1 MYLVGLIE
9 RFVQKK
15 TNNIVVQTFVHIF
28 MRSFLLTK
36 PYIMKKITFK
46 GILFIAFISSCFAI
60 DAQELVKQNNNDSD
74 HRNCGLEQHEQELL
88 KNPQYAASFYE
99 RQAVFQQKL
108 SEIHQQKMNGTY
120 QKKATLYVPVAV
132 HFPDSNEADRAC
144 LEAFAQ
150 TQIDVIT
157 NDYSALNADQ
167 SLWPAASGF
176 YPGLAPGSVDVV
188 FCIATKNHPAGGDPA
203 VTDGNPLVTI
213 GGDGSSFGAWPETD
227 ATYSGYMNFIIKDAG
242 AGILGYS
249 PLGGSIAAGNAV
261 VMSYSSYGTGAGC
274 IGSGG
279 TPNVIPGAPYNLGR
293 TVTHELG
300 HFYNLN
306 HTFIVDGGTNCT
318 PADGDG
324 IADTPKVAGSTYGN
338 PANGSVAGC
347 VGGEFSLTMNYMDY
361 VNDASMYMFTPDQA
375 TVVDAYFASVAGD
388 WVTNVLDCTGPTFSL
403 NSSDLGNCGADTAVT
418 TVNFITENGFTETTT
433 FSVTGLPA
441 GATPV
446 FSPTTLSAD
455 GSTTLT
461 ISGLNSVTDG
471 IYPLVVTGTSA
482 SITKNIPV
490 TLNDG
495 TNVCVGLAT
504 SDYATSV
511 TRVAFNTI
519 DNTSSLADADSQDS
533 VGYSDLTGTQ
543 STTVNRDSS
552 YPLTIQVNTDG
563 AYTVASKVWI
573 DWNQNCIFDVATEEY
588 DLGDAISQT
597 NGATSNAGLS
607 VTVPTDAVLGN
618 TVMRVVARFG
628 GDGVPAACISN
639 TDAEVEDY
647 RIIVDPS
654 LGVGEHAFGVNGLTV
669 YPNPS
674 NGLFNLFVNTSQ
686 NATVALFDIRGRKV
700 YSKLHANNSDTL
712 ETKLDFS
719 AMASGVY
726 MLGVTSDSKKAVKK
740 IVIQ

>member
-1 MYLVGLIE
+1 
-9 RFVQKK
+9 
-15 TNNIVVQTFVHIF
+15 
-28 MRSFLLTK
+28 
-36 PYIMKKITFK
+36 MKKITFK
-46 GILFIAFISSCFAI
+46 GLLFVAFISSCFAI
-60 DAQELVKQNNNDSD
+60 NAQELVKQNSSVPD

-88 KNPQYAASFYE
+88 KNPEYATSFYE

-132 HFPDSNEADRAC
+132 HFPDSNELDRVC

-150 TQIDVIT
+150 TQIDVIS
-157 NDYSALNADQ
+157 NDYAALNADQ
-167 SLWPAASGF
+167 SLWAAASGF

-213 GGDGSSFGAWPETD
+213 GSDGSSFGAWPETD

-249 PLGGSIAAGNAV
+249 PLGGSISAGNAV

-306 HTFIVDGGTNCT
+306 HTFITDGGTSCV

-347 VGGEFSLTMNYMDY
+347 VGGEFSLTMDYMDY

-375 TVVDAYFASVAGD
+375 TVVDAYFASVSGD

-403 NSSDLGNCGADTAVT
+403 NSGDLGNCGADSAVA
-418 TVNFITENGFTETTT
+418 TVNFITANGFNEVTT
-433 FSVTGLPA
+433 FSVTGLPV
-441 GATPV
+441 GAIAS
-446 FSPTTLSAD
+446 FSPTTLNAD

-461 ISGLNSVTDG
+461 VTGLNSVPDAV
-471 IYPLVVTGTSA
+471 YPLVVTGTSA
-482 SITKNIPV
+482 SITKNVGIS
-490 TLNDG
+490 LNDG
-495 TNVCVGLAT
+495 TTNCTVSAT
-504 SDYATSV
+504 VPYLTSI
-511 TRVAFNTI
+511 TRVTFGTI
-519 DNTSSLADADSQDS
+519 DNATSSPDGSGAENG
-533 VGYSDLTGTQ
+533 GYSDLTGSQ
-543 STTVNRDSS
+543 TTDVNIDSM
-552 YPLTIQVNTDG
+552 YPLTVKIDADG
-563 AYTVASKVWI
+563 NYRTQTKVWI
-573 DWNQNCIFDVATEEY
+573 DWNQNCTFDIPSEEY
-588 DLGDAISQT
+588 DLG
-597 NGATSNAGLS
+597 NAA
-607 VTVPTDAVLGN
+607 VTVALNFDIATTNSPMSITVPATAVLGN
-618 TVMRVVARFG
+618 TIMRVATIYSSPTAPY
-628 GDGVPAACISN
+628 DYPTSCGVN
-639 TDAEVEDY
+639 TDGEVEDY
-647 RIIVDPS
+647 TINVLAS
-654 LGVGEHAFGVNGLTV
+654 LSVAENQFHTFSIF
-669 YPNPS
+669 PNPS
-674 NGLFNLFVNTSQ
+674 NGFFNLSVSTSDD
-686 NATVALFDIRGRKV
+686 TKIKLFDIRGRNV
-700 YSKLHANNSDTL
+700 YSELHTNNSDVFNT
-712 ETKLDFS
+712 TLDFS
-719 AMASGVY
+719 VLAPGVY
-726 MLGVTSDSKKAVKK
+726 LLDIESGSKRAVKK

>member
-1 MYLVGLIE
+1 
-9 RFVQKK
+9 
-15 TNNIVVQTFVHIF
+15 
-28 MRSFLLTK
+28 
-36 PYIMKKITFK
+36 MKKITIK
-46 GILFIAFISSCFAI
+46 GVLLLAFISSCFAI
-60 DAQELVKQNNNDSD
+60 NAQELEKQNNNDSD

-88 KNPQYAASFYE
+88 KNPEYAASFYE

-213 GGDGSSFGAWPETD
+213 GGDGSSFGAWPEND

-274 IGSGG
+274 VGSGG

-306 HTFIVDGGTNCT
+306 HTFIVDGGTNCA

-375 TVVDAYFASVAGD
+375 TVVDAYFASVSGD
-388 WVTNVLDCTGPTFSL
+388 WVTNVLDCTGPTFSI
-403 NSSDLGNCGADTAVT
+403 NSGDLGNCGADTAVT
-418 TVNFITENGFTETTT
+418 TVNFITENGFNEVTT
-433 FSVTGLPA
+433 FSVTGLPV
-441 GATPV
+441 GATPS
-446 FSPTTLSAD
+446 FSPTTLNAD

-461 ISGLNSVTDG
+461 VSGLSGVTDG

-482 SITKNIPV
+482 SITKNVPV
-490 TLNDG
+490 SLNDG
-495 TNVCVGLAT
+495 TSVPASEAT
-504 SDYATSV
+504 TPYKTSI
-511 TRVAFNTI
+511 TRVIFNTL
-519 DNTSSLADADSQDS
+519 DNASSLTGADNDTSGDDTGGFADFTGLTPTDINIDS
-533 VGYSDLTGTQ
+533 AYDLT
-543 STTVNRDSS
+543 V
-552 YPLTIQVNTDG
+552 QVNSDG
-563 AYTVASKVWI
+563 NYRTQTKVWI
-573 DWNQNCIFDVATEEY
+573 DWNQNCTFEVGTEEY
-588 DLGDAISQT
+588 DLAEAANVTD
-597 NGATSNAGLS
+597 GATAVSPMS
-607 VTVPTDAVLGN
+607 ITVPSGALLGN
-618 TVMRVVARFG
+618 TTMRVSTIYSSPTAPYDYPVSG
-628 GDGVPAACISN
+628 GAIVDG
-639 TDAEVEDY
+639 EVEDY
-647 RIIVDPS
+647 TVNVLAS
-654 LGVGEHAFGVNGLTV
+654 LGVSENAFGVNGLAV

-726 MLGVTSDSKKAVKK
+726 MLDVTSDSKRAVIK